1 MEEKYEEQLW
11 GKVDFLHEKSKQEHN
26 CLNMLLEIISKFN
39 VIISD
44 FSKSID
50 NIKNRKSKIIDDKDT
65 TIYKLSHSFKQNLKF
80 HIDEFKECSNH
91 MKLTIIDPMS
101 QTIEEKFTKEKD
113 LFNQYNK
120 IKNLYTNSKVALE
133 KSRKEFESSA
143 KLCEKNIFNLEQL
156 KSYDF
161 KSDADV
167 AKLEERAKLSITN
180 TKSLEDKYCQNLK
193 EANKARENEISK
205 QTQLL
210 KHYQEID
217 IDFYSKIN
225 IMISFMVPLLK
236 KMYGSLLKSLES
248 IEEHCKKF
256 NIKEDIQSF
265 IKKNKSELKPDVPIQ
280 FIPYT
285 PEASMEQT
293 SQSGLDKK
301 DIDTL
306 DINYNTILILHNNFK
321 DIRKDLDMEVE
332 KKKYRLRFLCTKI
345 FKIGPGVG
353 FKPEEKSELLEF
365 LNESSF
371 KSYFLVIL
379 SRQRTKGRF
388 QRSETLIHDLKE
400 VLEHIL
406 EIAEKEKDF
415 DSAKNCIIL
424 SQTFYHEKKGKKK
437 KKVYLFD
444 YIKNN
449 KWLKDLKFWE
459 GIIEQMIQDE
469 IKKNDNIN
477 KRNNLVETEEQAK
490 SRLSNI
496 AFSQVLSYSNS
507 MVEFMINKDDIN
519 KVVDTFVKKYGVE
532 KEMAEAIYE
541 NIKNVPQ
548 IEEEDDDEEDTNNKE
563 INKRPKAQSVYE
575 KPKEKITDSRSKS
588 FNEKLPSNS
597 NTNIDNKKTEKDDD
611 KNNNIDKSKIEDK
624 KVEEKPT
631 KEDKSEDI
639 INKTQEKENIK
650 ENKEKNGNK
659 EVKEKDE
666 KEEKEKVEKNED
678 TKEEKNEEKKEDI
691 IENKNEEK
699 EKDKKEIN
707 EEKKEE
713 IKEEENKNEEEKK

>member
-11 GKVDFLHEKSKQEHN
+11 GKIDFLHEKSKQEHN
-26 CLNMLLEIISKFN
+26 CLNMFLEVLSKFN
-39 VIISD
+39 IIISD
-44 FSKSID
+44 FSKSIE

-65 TIYKLSHSFKQNLKF
+65 TIYNLYHSFKQNLKF

-91 MKLTIIDPMS
+91 MKLTIIDPMA
-101 QTIEEKFTKEKD
+101 QTIEEKYTKEKD

-120 IKNLYTNSKVALE
+120 VKNIYNNSKVILE

-161 KSDADV
+161 KSEADV
-167 AKLEERAKLSITN
+167 AKLEERVKLSITS

-193 EANKARENEISK
+193 EANKARENEINK

-210 KHYQEID
+210 KHYQDID
-217 IDFYSKIN
+217 TDFYSKIN

-248 IEEHCKKF
+248 IEEHCKKL
-256 NIKEDIQSF
+256 NIKEDIDSF
-265 IKKNKSELKPDVPIQ
+265 IKKNKSELKPNVPIQ
-280 FIPYT
+280 FIPYN
-285 PEASMEQT
+285 PEASLEQN
-293 SQSGLDKK
+293 SQSGFDKK
-301 DIDTL
+301 DLDTL
-306 DINYNTILILHNNFK
+306 DINYNTILTLHNNFR

-353 FKPEEKSELLEF
+353 FKPEEKAELLEL

-400 VLEHIL
+400 ILDHIL
-406 EIAEKEKDF
+406 DIAEKEKDF

-424 SQTFYHEKKGKKK
+424 SQTFYHEKKKGKKK

-449 KWLKDLKFWE
+449 KWLKNLNFWE
-459 GIIEQMIQDE
+459 GIIEEMIQNE
-469 IKKNDNIN
+469 IKKNENVN
-477 KRNNLVETEEQAK
+477 KMNNLVETEEQVK

-507 MVEFMINKDDIN
+507 MIEFMINKDDIN
-519 KVVDTFVKKYGVE
+519 KIVDIFVHKYGVE
-532 KEMAEAIYE
+532 KEMAAAIYE

-548 IEEEDDDEEDTNNKE
+548 IVEEDEEEEDINDNDNDNE
-563 INKRPKAQSVYE
+563 IKKRPKAQSVYE
-575 KPKEKITDSRSKS
+575 KPKEKKEDSRSKS
-588 FNEKLPSNS
+588 FNEKLPMNQI
-597 NTNIDNKKTEKDDD
+597 IDNKQTEKDD
-611 KNNNIDKSKIEDK
+611 KNNNIEKNKIKDK
-624 KVEEKPT
+624 KVDEKPA
-631 KEDKSEDI
+631 KEDKTENI
-639 INKTQEKENIK
+639 INKTEEKEKEKIK
-650 ENKEKNGNK
+650 EKKEEEKK
-659 EVKEKDE
+659 EEDKDE
-666 KEEKEKVEKNED
+666 KEEKEKKVEKKED
-678 TKEEKNEEKKEDI
+678 IKADKNEEKKED
-691 IENKNEEK
+691 KNEEK
-699 EKDKKEIN
+699 DKNEKEKK
-707 EEKKEE
+707 EEKKEDV
-713 IKEEENKNEEEKK
+713 KDEENKKK